1 MNTVSVFHG
10 TNEAFTEF
18 RPGTAGACWFTTDEE
33 HASYFGEPRRCV
45 IEFTNAL
52 EIDFS
57 DLSALSG
64 DVATAVTAWAHSE
77 MDDDEEVRIAGEYVS
92 VGDAV
97 LSPETI
103 SEIISLFR
111 AAGGYE
117 LDQFVVTLAEIAKR
131 DCVAL
136 RGHEGNGTVYAL
148 RFPNQ
153 ARIAE

>member
-1 MNTVSVFHG
+1 MNTVNVFHG

-18 RPGTAGACWFTTDEE
+18 QAGTAGACWFTTDEE

-52 EIDFS
+52 EINFG
-57 DLSALSG
+57 DLSTLSD
-64 DVATAVTAWAHSE
+64 DVVSAVTAWAHRE

-92 VGDAV
+92 VGDDA
-97 LSPETI
+97 LSLETV
-103 SEIISLFR
+103 SEILNFFR
-111 AAGGYE
+111 SAGGYD

-131 DCVAL
+131 DCVAMT
-136 RGHEGNGTVYAL
+136 GHEGNGTVYAL